1 MFLEIVNLV
10 CVRPDEHL
18 VAYGAF
24 LRLERCYHKTDHG
37 IVVTVFEYLGVVFI
51 KEYVGVER
59 GNDFCVDLRT
69 DGLLAELDLFVPQFG
84 ECLAL
89 DGDAR

>member
-18 VAYGAF
+18 VSYRAF
-24 LRLERCYHKTDHG
+24 LRLERSDHIADYG
-37 IVVTVFEYLGVVFI
+37 IVVAVFEYLGVVFI

-69 DGLLAELDLFVPQFG
+69 DVLLAEIDLLVPQFG
-84 ECLAL
+84 ECLGL
-89 DGDAR
+89 D